1 MLKRSA
7 FSLGIIGATLFGLFA
22 CSTIP
27 TGLELEIV
35 HTNDTHSYVAGLD
48 RYGNPCRDD
57 QSCKGGSARIAAAI
71 KQAKNQ
77 KDNVLALDAGDMFQG
92 TLFYSV
98 YKAELQTKLNT
109 LIPYDAITLGN
120 HEFDDGCQALARYLE
135 RQPVPVVATNLKPS
149 VGCALY
155 GARYEPWQIFNIRQT
170 QVAVLGL
177 VNDDVINLSG
187 ACKHTLFKPA
197 KESLVDAIETLKKQ
211 GISHVIV
218 ISHLGLPTD
227 IELAKSVSGVDVIVG
242 GHTHS
247 YLGENSPDGPYPT
260 MIKSPNGD
268 PVLIV
273 TAKNATQYL
282 GELQMTFDKDG
293 VLKSWSGVARE
304 LDVQAPRDKAVTEVV
319 ADFTQGLESF
329 ENDRIGSHALSM
341 LDGMQ
346 ACRQS
351 SCFSGMLLAES
362 MLDFGRRYGA
372 QIAILNA
379 GSVRAALPAGTLTRG
394 QLLTAFP
401 FNNSAQIRDFTGEQL
416 WAALE
421 NGVRADN
428 AVSPRLLQVA
438 GLRYQFKVDNAPGSR
453 ITKAEVLM
461 PDGHWE
467 RLDLKQTYRVVLTD
481 FLVKGGDHYEMLS
494 EGRYVTSPDAF
505 VLDILEQFLKTHS
518 PIKAEILTGN
528 ISRQ

>member
-1 MLKRSA
+1 
-7 FSLGIIGATLFGLFA
+7 
-22 CSTIP
+22 
-27 TGLELEIV
+27 
-35 HTNDTHSYVAGLD
+35 
-48 RYGNPCRDD
+48 
-57 QSCKGGSARIAAAI
+57 
-71 KQAKNQ
+71 
-77 KDNVLALDAGDMFQG
+77 
-92 TLFYSV
+92 
-98 YKAELQTKLNT
+98 
-109 LIPYDAITLGN
+109 
-120 HEFDDGCQALARYLE
+120 
-135 RQPVPVVATNLKPS
+135 
-149 VGCALY
+149 
-155 GARYEPWQIFNIRQT
+155 
-170 QVAVLGL
+170 
-177 VNDDVINLSG
+177 
-187 ACKHTLFKPA
+187 
-197 KESLVDAIETLKKQ
+197 
-211 GISHVIV
+211 
-218 ISHLGLPTD
+218 
-227 IELAKSVSGVDVIVG
+227 
-242 GHTHS
+242 
-247 YLGENSPDGPYPT
+247 
-260 MIKSPNGD
+260 
-268 PVLIV
+268 
-273 TAKNATQYL
+273 
-282 GELQMTFDKDG
+282 MTFDKDG

-319 ADFTQGLESF
+319 ADFAQGLESF

-341 LDGMQ
+341 PDGMQ